1 MLAKNL
7 ATYGTAQLRVA
18 LEAGAGERL
27 LILAPETCSQKGRQ
41 LLALAEQARTEVV
54 EVSPHH
60 HGGEILAGLG
70 GAAAVLRYKL

>member
-1 MLAKNL
+1 MSENGVLARL
-7 ATYGTAQLRVA
+7 A

-27 LILAPETCSQKGRQ
+27 LILAPETRSPQGRR
-41 LLALAEQARTEVV
+41 LLALAEQARTEVI